1 MELSSLCVPTM
12 TQVKTKLTV
21 EEFMELPEGDI
32 IYELVDGEAIP
43 KFKNDTMSPKFFHS
57 STAGALFILLSAWA
71 EGKGRVVI
79 EWAIKL
85 TRDKQDWVPVADL
98 TYVSYNLLQE
108 DWLEDEACPV
118 APELI
123 IEIISPG
130 QTFGEMTEKAI
141 DYLKAG
147 VQRVWVIDTK
157 AKTITV
163 LYPDALP
170 QTKRGADILEDSL
183 LSGLK
188 ITPQQIFQKA
198 KIQL

>member
-1 MELSSLCVPTM
+1 M
-12 TQVKTKLTV
+12 TQVKSKLTV
-21 EEFMELPEGDI
+21 EEFLSLPEGDT
-32 IYELVDGEAIP
+32 IYELIDGEAVP
-43 KFKNDTMSPKFFHS
+43 KFKNDAMSPKFFHS

-71 EGKGRVVI
+71 TGRGRVVI

-85 TRDKQDWVPVADL
+85 TRDKQNWIPVADL

-130 QTFGEMTEKAI
+130 QTFGEMTEKAT

-147 VQRVWVIDTK
+147 VQRVWIIDTK
-157 AKTITV
+157 AKTITIF
-163 LYPDALP
+163 YPDALP
-170 QTKRGADILEDSL
+170 QTKRGTNSLEDSL
-183 LSGLK
+183 FEGLE
-188 ITPQQIFQKA
+188 ITPEQIFRQA
-198 KIQL
+198 GILI